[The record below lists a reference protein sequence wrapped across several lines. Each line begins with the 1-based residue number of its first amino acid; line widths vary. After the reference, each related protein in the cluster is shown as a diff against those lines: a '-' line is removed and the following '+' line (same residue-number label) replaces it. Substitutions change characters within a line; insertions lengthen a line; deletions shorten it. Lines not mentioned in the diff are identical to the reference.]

1 MNRQERILVPGPAGQ
16 IETAL
21 DYPANDTPRNI
32 ALVAHPHPLYGG
44 ALDNKVAQT
53 LAWAFRD
60 LGYLAVRPNFRGV
73 GQSEGQHD
81 LGIGETDDL
90 EHIVHWAAKHAG
102 IAEPVKPVLAGFSF
116 GSYVCV
122 RLAQR
127 IEVERMVLVGTAVG
141 RVSGDREYP
150 GASVPADSI
159 LIHGE
164 LDETVPITN
173 VFAWAGPLDIPV
185 VVIPGADHFFHRR
198 LNIIRGIVTR
208 AWPSS
213 R

>member
-21 DYPANDTPRNI
+21 DYPANDTPRGI

-81 LGIGETDDL
+81 LGIGETDDI
-90 EHIVHWAAKHAG
+90 EHVVHWAATHAG

-127 IEVERMVLVGTAVG
+127 FEVERMVLVGTAVG

-164 LDETVPITN
+164 LDETVPIAN

-185 VVIPGADHFFHRR
+185 VVIPGADHFFRRR
-198 LNIIRGIVTR
+198 LNVIRGIVTR